1 MREEIILP
9 DLLWI
14 MGHIMKNYSEGH
26 YFEDM
31 KAHIYP
37 HQLLEN
43 EYTFDPPEFTVLH
56 LMSLGMSSH
65 HFHCPHTF

>member
-1 MREEIILP
+1 
-9 DLLWI
+9 
-14 MGHIMKNYSEGH
+14 MKNYSEGH

-43 EYTFDPPEFTVLH
+43 EYAFDPPEFTVLH